1 MDYLSSIQECLSAL
15 LDLSKWAWTMLKVA
29 VSSSGPTL
37 ERGDDDDDNN
47 DDDDAATSQSASM
60 EELSH
65 IIFVCRVSMRL
76 LRFYILELY
85 PSRSIFTTSLSNF
98 VQLNLICL
106 NKYFFSSQ
114 ITFNFILCGVVYIDK
129 I

>member
-1 MDYLSSIQECLSAL
+1 
-15 LDLSKWAWTMLKVA
+15 MLKVA

-37 ERGDDDDDNN
+37 ERGDDDDDDNDNN
-47 DDDDAATSQSASM
+47 DDDADAAATSQSASM

-106 NKYFFSSQ
+106 NKYFFSSR

>member
-1 MDYLSSIQECLSAL
+1 
-15 LDLSKWAWTMLKVA
+15 MLKVA

-37 ERGDDDDDNN
+37 ERGDDDDDDDDDNDNN
-47 DDDDAATSQSASM
+47 DDAATSQSARM

-85 PSRSIFTTSLSNF
+85 PSRSIFTTSLSNV

-106 NKYFFSSQ
+106 NKYFFYSSQ